1 MKEIELNS
9 KNFDETVA
17 QGIVLV
23 DFWATWCGP
32 CRMLAPTI
40 DEIAASRD
48 DIVVGKVNTDEAPE
62 LCVRFG
68 IEYIPTLLFFKDG
81 TLVDRCGPATKEE
94 IEARLDKLKEV

>member
-17 QGIVLV
+17 AGIVLV

-40 DEIAASRD
+40 DEIAESRD

>member
-9 KNFDETVA
+9 RNFDETVA
-17 QGIVLV
+17 AGIVLV

-40 DEIAASRD
+40 GEIAASRD

-62 LCVRFG
+62 LCIRFG

-81 TLVDRCGPATKEE
+81 TLADRCGPAAKEE
-94 IEARLDKLKEV
+94 IEARLDKLKEA